1 MLIYKVG
8 FQFGHSFPTVLESF
22 AFGVGTRCAY
32 ELDVRITCLD
42 GLDKRFQTL
51 EVKIL
56 PLFVSHCKI
65 LHVERCR
72 VSHFGAFASPYG
84 RGVAV
89 GKLNEVETVLDV
101 GLELVQGDMCFRVV
115 PVLVLACHAHIEH
128 RQRLGT
134 DVFGK
139 LEVLEEAQSV
149 ALEVVGEV
157 AMVEGKLP
165 TVAVQRT
172 VLHRTYRVFPLVT
185 VLKCFAFDNTSARE
199 SQHSGVNIGK
209 SLAEVAAHTV
219 LAVLESVYGEEA
231 DVFECEGELSDVSAW
246 VLDIRVAE
254 GELCLARFDVCSKIT
269 PYLFIII
276 TQAGLKMEKSDQ
288 DNLISLF
295 KPVFIDFKALY
306 GSIILFYKIHRCD

>member
-8 FQFGHSFPTVLESF
+8 CQFGHSFPTMLESF

-32 ELDVRITCLD
+32 ELYVRITCLD

-56 PLFVSHCKI
+56 PLFVFHCKI

-72 VSHFGAFASPYG
+72 V
-84 RGVAV
+84 
-89 GKLNEVETVLDV
+89 
-101 GLELVQGDMCFRVV
+101 
-115 PVLVLACHAHIEH
+115 
-128 RQRLGT
+128 
-134 DVFGK
+134 
-139 LEVLEEAQSV
+139 
-149 ALEVVGEV
+149 
-157 AMVEGKLP
+157 
-165 TVAVQRT
+165 T

-254 GELCLARFDVCSKIT
+254 GEICLARFVVCSKIT

>member
-1 MLIYKVG
+1 M
-8 FQFGHSFPTVLESF
+8 LESF

-32 ELDVRITCLD
+32 ELYVRITCLD

-56 PLFVSHCKI
+56 PLFVFHCKI

-72 VSHFGAFASPYG
+72 V
-84 RGVAV
+84 
-89 GKLNEVETVLDV
+89 
-101 GLELVQGDMCFRVV
+101 
-115 PVLVLACHAHIEH
+115 
-128 RQRLGT
+128 
-134 DVFGK
+134 
-139 LEVLEEAQSV
+139 
-149 ALEVVGEV
+149 
-157 AMVEGKLP
+157 
-165 TVAVQRT
+165 T

-185 VLKCFAFDNTSARE
+185 VLKCFDNTSARD

-209 SLAEVAAHTV
+209 SLAEVATHTV

-254 GELCLARFDVCSKIT
+254 GELCLARFVVCSKIT

-276 TQAGLKMEKSDQ
+276 TQVGLKMEKSDQ
-288 DNLISLF
+288 DKLISLF
-295 KPVFIDFKALY
+295 KPVFYRF
-306 GSIILFYKIHRCD
+306 